1 MSPIYQAS
9 SETLI
14 PLPQG
19 TFLASYQREIIK
31 ESRQDSNLCLD
42 FTAAPDYYYSKRG
55 NPCVKGGS
63 MAIDVAGAFRAPMED
78 QTWMNKILIGGLI
91 NIVPIVN
98 FIAMGYSLKYFAGIL
113 STHAKGRLPEW
124 EEWGGLFVIGLKA
137 FVVALV
143 YMIGVVIIGALSV
156 FIGKILGGILALLL
170 FLAVMFLLP
179 VAIVRFVQNEYS
191 IGAAFEFEA
200 VYEMAKSNLNDYIIV
215 YAVIVGAVL
224 LLGVVGSIPVLG
236 WVLAPFA
243 FFYLMLG
250 FYNLLAMV
258 FRTPPGKQ
266 AGGEITPA
274 G

>member
-1 MSPIYQAS
+1 M
-9 SETLI
+9 
-14 PLPQG
+14 
-19 TFLASYQREIIK
+19 
-31 ESRQDSNLCLD
+31 
-42 FTAAPDYYYSKRG
+42 
-55 NPCVKGGS
+55 KGKC
-63 MAIDVAGAFRAPMED
+63 MAIDVAGAFKAPMED

-98 FIAMGYSLKYFAGIL
+98 FIAMGYSLKYFSGLL
-113 STHAKGRLPEW
+113 STHAKGLPEW

-156 FIGKILGGILALLL
+156 VIGKMLGGILALLL

-179 VAIVRFVQNEYS
+179 VAIVRFVQKEYS

-200 VYEMAKSNLNDYIIV
+200 VYAMAKSNLNDYSIV

-243 FFYLMLG
+243 FFYLMLS

-258 FRTPPGKQ
+258 FRTPQGKQ
-266 AGGEITPA
+266 TGGEITPA